1 MEIKQLKYFLSVTE
15 LGSFSK
21 AAISLSV
28 AQPVLSRQIRSL
40 EDELGI
46 ELLYRNGR
54 GIAVTEAGQ
63 ILVGHARTIVDT
75 ERAVGMEIDA
85 MRADPSGKMVI
96 GMPPTAS
103 AVLTVPLVQRF
114 REVYPKVKLKVDVGY
129 SGHVLE
135 WLSTGRIDVAVLYNA
150 PKTSTLT
157 TEPLLE
163 EELLLIGPKNTP
175 AHLCRS
181 PLPASTIAGVPM
193 ILPSHPHGLRVL
205 IERLLGSIGVQPNVV
220 FEIDNL
226 NACLELVE
234 KGFGYTILPFASV
247 AEKVRAGELIA
258 SALVEPRMTRQL
270 VLATST
276 QRPTTNVTR
285 ALAKTVTRL
294 VRDLI
299 QDGVWVPRADI
310 P

>member
-40 EDELGI
+40 EDELGM

-63 ILVGHARTIVDT
+63 ILVGHARIIVDT
-75 ERAVGMEIDA
+75 ERTVAMEIDA

-163 EELLLIGPKNTP
+163 EELLLIGPRDTP
-175 AHLCRS
+175 AHLRAS
-181 PLPASTIAGVPM
+181 PLPARLLADVPM

-205 IERLLGSIGVQPNVV
+205 VERLLGSVGVQPDVV

-247 AEKVRAGELIA
+247 VEKVRAGELIA
-258 SALVEPRMTRQL
+258 SAMVEPRMTRQL

-310 P
+310 S